1 MLETG
6 AGGGEDA
13 GGIDAMKKANDWTV
27 MTSPEYR
34 RFIETLK
41 MQMISWRIVTARAVN
56 RDLILLYWDI

>member
-13 GGIDAMKKANDWTV
+13 GGLDAMKKADNSTV
-27 MTSPEYR
+27 MASPEYR

-41 MQMISWRIVTARAVN
+41 MLVISSRIAAARAVN